1 MSPKHSSR
9 SISVTMCLLSASLKV
24 GNINIDWK
32 NDSVQM
38 DLGFWLAE
46 YFARNEYINLN
57 YRYCSIL
64 NGTDI

>member
-1 MSPKHSSR
+1 
-9 SISVTMCLLSASLKV
+9 MCLLSASLKV